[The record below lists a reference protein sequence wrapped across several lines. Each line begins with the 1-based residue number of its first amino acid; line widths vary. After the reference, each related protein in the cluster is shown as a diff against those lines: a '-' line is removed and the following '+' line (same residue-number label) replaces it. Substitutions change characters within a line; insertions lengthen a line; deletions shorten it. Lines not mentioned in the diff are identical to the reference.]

1 MKNLTFLILAVFA
14 TLTTAFA
21 EPGSDKDRFEKNYDY
36 TDFTAVSVSHSFRVD
51 LTFADRYEIY
61 VDVPAYIEPYLR
73 VNKSGNK
80 VRIDLERLPMDI
92 QNKLNK
98 ESDRLKARI
107 VMPKMTGLQA
117 SGAVDIDAHGK
128 LRLDDET
135 LRIQLSGASKLNDLE
150 AAGNAQL
157 SLQLSGASTASVKA
171 VFQKKTL
178 IDLSGASKVAFEGGS
193 EALSLECSGASK
205 AQLKGNYDK
214 VVADLSGSSVGNIEG
229 NATDLSLEV
238 SGASNFEIDGTTDNA
253 TVELS
258 GVSKCRLAMTGKL
271 LYEISGVSTLKVK
284 DMGVSAKGDIS
295 RGSKFEYIR

>member
-271 LYEISGVSTLKVK
+271 QYEISGVSTLKVK

>member
-1 MKNLTFLILAVFA
+1 MKKLTFLILAVFA

-36 TDFTAVSVSHSFRVD
+36 TGFTAVSIANAFRVD
-51 LTFADRYEIY
+51 LTFADRFEVY

-73 VNKSGNK
+73 VNKSGDK

-98 ESDRLKARI
+98 ESDQLKARI
-107 VMPKMTGLQA
+107 VLPKMTGLQA

-135 LRIQLSGASKLNDLE
+135 LRIQISGASKLNDLE
-150 AAGNAQL
+150 ASGSGQL
-157 SLQLSGASTASVKA
+157 SLQLSGASNATMKA
-171 VFQKKTL
+171 AFQKKAL
-178 IDLSGASKVAFEGGS
+178 IDLSGASKIAFEGGS
-193 EALSLECSGASK
+193 QTLSLEGSGASK
-205 AQLKGNYDK
+205 AQIKGDFDK
-214 VVADLSGSSVGNIEG
+214 VVADLSGSSSGKIEG
-229 NATDLSLEV
+229 NTDELSLEV
-238 SGASNFEIDGTTDNA
+238 SGASNFEIDGTTKNA

-271 LYEISGVSTLKVK
+271 LYEVSGVSTLKVK
-284 DMGVSAKGDIS
+284 DMGVSAKGNVS
-295 RGSKFEYIR
+295 RGSKFEYVR